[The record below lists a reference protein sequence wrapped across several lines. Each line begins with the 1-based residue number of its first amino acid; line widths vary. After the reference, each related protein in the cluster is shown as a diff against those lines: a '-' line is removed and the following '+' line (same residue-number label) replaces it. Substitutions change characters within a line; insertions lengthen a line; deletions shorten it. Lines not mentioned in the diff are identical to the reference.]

1 MVTYRVG
8 NVFRLES
15 ITVFLPFFFFTKH
28 ESIQGAKVI
37 SVYPFG
43 GKAAALHHDGGGVS
57 GAKMSGS
64 FR

>member
-15 ITVFLPFFFFTKH
+15 ITVFCRFFEKL